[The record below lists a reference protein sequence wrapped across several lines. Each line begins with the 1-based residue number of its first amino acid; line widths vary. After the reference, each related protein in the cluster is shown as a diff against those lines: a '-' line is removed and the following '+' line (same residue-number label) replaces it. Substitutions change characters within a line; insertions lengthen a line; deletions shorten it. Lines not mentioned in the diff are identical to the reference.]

1 MESEDDSYNGE
12 RSTSHI
18 PGVGIKKID
27 VQGNRRKSLYVQF
40 EAANELDNLPVL
52 GYWKMRG
59 LAQPIR
65 FLLAYLKVNYKE
77 QVYEQGDAPDF
88 STKQWT
94 SVKDNLGLDFPNM
107 PYFIDGEVRLTE
119 PLAIMKYIAA
129 QYAPESV
136 RGASLGDKG
145 DVEMLAHILL
155 DLMKQA
161 SLPCYLKETV

>member
-1 MESEDDSYNGE
+1 M
-12 RSTSHI
+12 
-18 PGVGIKKID
+18 
-27 VQGNRRKSLYVQF
+27 
-40 EAANELDNLPVL
+40 
-52 GYWKMRG
+52 
-59 LAQPIR
+59 
-65 FLLAYLKVNYKE
+65 
-77 QVYEQGDAPDF
+77 
-88 STKQWT
+88 
-94 SVKDNLGLDFPNM
+94 KDNLGLDFPNM